1 MSSESSV
8 AAKEPPK
15 KLFVPSLTLLMF
27 IISISS
33 AVLAVF
39 LPEIAKTFLG
49 SDSQAAVGIASQ
61 TSAVN
66 SAAEV
71 VFAFLMSVLAI
82 RFRHKSLLLGG
93 AILVTIANIGSYFAP
108 DLLTF
113 QIFFAMEGAG
123 SVIVSILAVALIGDT
138 LPFNKKARAVSFF
151 VAGTYMA
158 IIIGLP
164 TLLAIGSVA
173 GWRSNFL
180 LFGLPVSIV
189 GLILASVSVPSKL
202 PEQPKDKDNVYV
214 KSFKQILLN
223 KSSLACLVGRI
234 VSSAAIIGLFIIT
247 FYQQLFSLPKTWAV
261 GIALTNA
268 ALFFAGSLIGGKLI
282 NKFGAKPVAV
292 IGISVSGILVAVFFS
307 MPTLMI
313 TLVFNFTSVILSAFA
328 VPAVICLTVD
338 QVPEAR
344 GTMMSLHRIA
354 MNAGEAIGAAIG
366 GAVLFFFSFQI
377 LGFVFAAFSVA
388 SAFIFWVFVKQP
400 TAET

>member
-234 VSSAAIIGLFIIT
+234 VSSAAIIALFVIT

-282 NKFGAKPVAV
+282 NKFGAKSVAV

-307 MPTLMI
+307 MPTLML
-313 TLVFNFTSVILSAFA
+313 TLMFNFASVIAGAFA